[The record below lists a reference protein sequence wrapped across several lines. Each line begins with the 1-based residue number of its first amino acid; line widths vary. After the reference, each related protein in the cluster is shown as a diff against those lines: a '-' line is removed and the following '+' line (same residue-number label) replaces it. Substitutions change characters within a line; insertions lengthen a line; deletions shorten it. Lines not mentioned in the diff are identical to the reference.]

1 MTAVP
6 EFPRFVPID
15 ISTKEI
21 IEKYTTKYATFS
33 DFNFTNLFSWNI
45 SEEMSLAVLNDNLV
59 IKFCDYISGEV
70 FLSFLGDNS
79 PVDTA
84 RRIISYSINR
94 GLPPALRLVPEVC
107 VNALQQDPNF
117 IVEED
122 IDNHDYII
130 SLADIAQLS
139 GSKQKHTRRLVK
151 KFEQSYGEAA
161 SFREIDICSKLN
173 QRQLVEVF
181 QARETRKTLN
191 YSEHELNALKRLMNY
206 SGKLGLR
213 CYGVSIH
220 NKLRAFIILETGR
233 AGRVTGHFWKADT
246 SYRGLYHYLLH
257 KLSIALLAEGRQL
270 MNIEQDLGI
279 SGLRQAKMLLRPV
292 GFLKKFSVY
301 PNLQPQIETDET
313 TDRLWGIGNLLSIGQ
328 ND

>member
-6 EFPRFVPID
+6 VFPCFVPID

-45 SEEMSLAVLNDNLV
+45 SEEMSLAILNDNLV

-79 PVDTA
+79 PIDTA
-84 RRIISYSINR
+84 RRVISYSVDQ
-94 GLPPALRLVPEVC
+94 GLAPALRLVPEVC
-107 VNALQQDPNF
+107 VNVLRQNPDF

-139 GSKQKHTRRLVK
+139 GAKQKHTRRLVK

-161 SFREIDICSKLN
+161 SFQEVDIRSRNN
-173 QRQLVEVF
+173 QRQLIDVF
-181 QARETRKTLN
+181 RARETRKTLN
-191 YSEHELNALKRLMNY
+191 YSEHELNALKRLMDY

-213 CYGVSIH
+213 SYGINIH
-220 NKLRAFIILETGR
+220 NKLKAFIIIETGS
-233 AGRVTGHFWKADT
+233 ASRVTGHFWKADT
-246 SYRGLYHYLLH
+246 TYRGLYHYLLH

-292 GFLKKFSVY
+292 GFLKKFNVY
-301 PNLQPQIETDET
+301 PNLQTQIETDET
-313 TDRLWGIGNLLSIGQ
+313 IDRRWGIGGLLSVGQ
-328 ND
+328 SD